1 MPIKKVENLCCFY
14 KKTYLSSSIKR
25 TIKRTGFPGWGKCIF
40 SCRISEVFPVHP
52 DRRKGRAERCLTRPL
67 ERRPA
72 GAEKKAG
79 KEGKRGPA
87 EEEIVCVKDITKTN
101 LKGDLRM
108 KRSVYEAPVTD
119 RFQIELE
126 GVFMSGS
133 IVQGKNSEVQ
143 TTGHEL
149 NDIDASNYDNNGASW
164 NDVEW
169 K

>member
-1 MPIKKVENLCCFY
+1 ML
-14 KKTYLSSSIKR
+14 
-25 TIKRTGFPGWGKCIF
+25 TGPQ
-40 SCRISEVFPVHP
+40 
-52 DRRKGRAERCLTRPL
+52 T
-67 ERRPA
+67 RRPA
-72 GAEKKAG
+72 GADRKDGKKG
-79 KEGKRGPA
+79 ERGPA

-126 GVFMSGS
+126 GVFMSAS
-133 IVQGKNSEVQ
+133 IVHDKNTDVE

-149 NDIDASNYDNNGASW
+149 NEVNLGDAEWNWNTGTFGDGA
-164 NDVEW
+164 NDW

>member
-1 MPIKKVENLCCFY
+1 
-14 KKTYLSSSIKR
+14 
-25 TIKRTGFPGWGKCIF
+25 
-40 SCRISEVFPVHP
+40 
-52 DRRKGRAERCLTRPL
+52 
-67 ERRPA
+67 
-72 GAEKKAG
+72 
-79 KEGKRGPA
+79 
-87 EEEIVCVKDITKTN
+87 
-101 LKGDLRM
+101 M

-133 IVQGKNSEVQ
+133 IVQGDKSEVQ

>member
-1 MPIKKVENLCCFY
+1 ML
-14 KKTYLSSSIKR
+14 
-25 TIKRTGFPGWGKCIF
+25 TGPQ
-40 SCRISEVFPVHP
+40 
-52 DRRKGRAERCLTRPL
+52 T
-67 ERRPA
+67 RRPT
-72 GAEKKAG
+72 GADREDG

-108 KRSVYEAPVTD
+108 KRSVYEAPVTC

-133 IVQGKNSEVQ
+133 IVQGDNSEVQ

-149 NDIDASNYDNNGASW
+149 NEIDLSKTEDHTW
-164 NDVEW
+164 NDYGGWE
-169 K
+169 

>member
-1 MPIKKVENLCCFY
+1 
-14 KKTYLSSSIKR
+14 
-25 TIKRTGFPGWGKCIF
+25 
-40 SCRISEVFPVHP
+40 
-52 DRRKGRAERCLTRPL
+52 
-67 ERRPA
+67 
-72 GAEKKAG
+72 
-79 KEGKRGPA
+79 
-87 EEEIVCVKDITKTN
+87 
-101 LKGDLRM
+101 M

-133 IVQGKNSEVQ
+133 IVQGNNSEVQ

>member
-1 MPIKKVENLCCFY
+1 ML
-14 KKTYLSSSIKR
+14 
-25 TIKRTGFPGWGKCIF
+25 TGRLKEG
-40 SCRISEVFPVHP
+40 
-52 DRRKGRAERCLTRPL
+52 RREQT
-67 ERRPA
+67 
-72 GAEKKAG
+72 AG
-79 KEGKRGPA
+79 KEGKRVPD

-126 GVFMSGS
+126 GVFMSAS
-133 IVQGKNSEVQ
+133 IVHDKNTNVE

-149 NDIDASNYDNNGASW
+149 NEVNLEGADW
-164 NDVEW
+164 NTGTFGEGANDW